1 MVGQF
6 VSLNRQNH
14 HIALMKKTVLCL
26 SLALVISEVSA
37 ASFDLNEEWKLETKT
52 VLSFGTNWST
62 QEASSSLVYKPDAN
76 HIGKEG
82 HSIDIN
88 GDDGRV
94 NFNEGDVIS
103 QVVKGFTELN
113 LKGKQQGAVVSAK
126 YWYDHAYETGEGDF
140 KAFDDSAWP
149 RLAKFKGIDLWDAY
163 VWKNFALDNGQ
174 SANMKLGANIP
185 CSGANHSSSKMDSI
199 VSVLLIMLQ

>member
-1 MVGQF
+1 
-6 VSLNRQNH
+6 
-14 HIALMKKTVLCL
+14 MKKTVLCL

-37 ASFDLNEEWKLETKT
+37 ASFDLNEEWKFETKT
-52 VLSFGTNWST
+52 ALSFGTNWST
-62 QEASSSLVYKPDAN
+62 QEASRSLVYKPDAN

-82 HSIDIN
+82 SSIDVN
-88 GDDGRV
+88 GDDGHV
-94 NFNEGDVIS
+94 NFNKGDVIS

-113 LKGKQQGAVVSAK
+113 LKGKQQGAVVSTK
-126 YWYDHAYETGEGDF
+126 YWYDHAYETGKGDL

-174 SANMKLGANIP
+174 SANIKLGK
-185 CSGANHSSSKMDSI
+185 HT
-199 VSVLLIMLQ
+199 LQWGK